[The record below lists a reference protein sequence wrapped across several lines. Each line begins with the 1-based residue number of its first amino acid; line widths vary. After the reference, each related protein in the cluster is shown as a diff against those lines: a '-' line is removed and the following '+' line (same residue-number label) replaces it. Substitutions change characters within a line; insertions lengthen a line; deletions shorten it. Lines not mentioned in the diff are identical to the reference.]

1 MLLGT
6 PALVIAGLVAL
17 GGVAAGIVGPWLHRR
32 NPVEQPRTRPAPSS
46 PVPVEARRAAGPSWF
61 TGPGA

>member
-6 PALVIAGLVAL
+6 PALVIAGLVAV
-17 GGVAAGIVGPWLHRR
+17 GAVTAGIVGPWLHRR

-46 PVPVEARRAAGPSWF
+46 PGPVEARRSAGLSYF
-61 TGPGA
+61 SGPGA

>member
-6 PALVIAGLVAL
+6 PALVIAGLVAA
-17 GGVAAGIVGPWLHRR
+17 GAITAGIVGPWLHRR
-32 NPVEQPRTRPAPSS
+32 NPVERSRTRPAPSS
-46 PVPVEARRAAGPSWF
+46 PGPVEARRSAGPSSF